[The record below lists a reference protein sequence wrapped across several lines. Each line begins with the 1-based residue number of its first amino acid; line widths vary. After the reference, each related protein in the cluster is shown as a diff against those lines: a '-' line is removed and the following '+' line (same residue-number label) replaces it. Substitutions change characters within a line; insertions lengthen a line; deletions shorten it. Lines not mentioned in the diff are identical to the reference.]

1 VIENPCY
8 CFLDFE
14 YNGTRNKKLSLVSC
28 SYVLG
33 DENYNL
39 GEVQKVWLH
48 KDDFVID
55 DLMET
60 FEKFRQDGIIF
71 VAYAVTAEA
80 SSFYSAD
87 VNPVDF
93 CWIDLYLEY
102 AGILNHSHFMY
113 GKHLID
119 GKVQITFRPK
129 YGETGKNHKKPEKN
143 LASCCYKML
152 GEIIDTQEKEEVRD
166 IIIRGD
172 YEEIEQNKERILDYN
187 ASDIFYLPR
196 ILKAMRNWY
205 HIGANGDS
213 RGNKWY
219 APKEL
224 DKLDDEMLLRGDYAA
239 RTAIM
244 EREGYP
250 IDLEKTR
257 AFASSVRSIL
267 NEMSR
272 DINSQFPDNPP
283 FIWDRRA
290 GRFSMHQLACRDFI
304 ETTPHADNWR
314 MTDGGKKEQPTYSLK
329 LEAWEDF
336 FDYRHTYPRN
346 NFGAQIVRFLKT
358 KQSLNGFMPKVNKK
372 KKDKVF
378 WDSVDDEGFVHP
390 YMNIYGSQSSRSQ
403 ASATNFIP
411 LKAAWMRAL
420 IVPPRGKAIGAIDY
434 KSQEFL
440 LQALISGDRKM
451 VEAYHS
457 GDVYVH
463 FGKSC
468 GMIPKDGT
476 KETHPNERQ
485 ICKSTLLGIGY
496 SMTSTGLSIKLT
508 QDTGKDTSKTEAQ
521 KFIDLFN
528 RTYPV
533 YSKWKKQFWATYQKN
548 KFYKLPCGWPI
559 FGQNDNER
567 SVTNVPVQGLAASI
581 MRKAVSLAQDRGLQV
596 IFTLH
601 DALYIMYD
609 LYDYKKI
616 STLAECMLEAV
627 IHYFPNNEDAKLMGL
642 DAETWS
648 PEYKSISGTSIPCGK
663 LKKIK
668 VEEIHIDERAVD
680 DYERFKKYF
689 SNDDELLA
697 G

>member
-1 VIENPCY
+1 
-8 CFLDFE
+8 
-14 YNGTRNKKLSLVSC
+14 
-28 SYVLG
+28 
-33 DENYNL
+33 
-39 GEVQKVWLH
+39 
-48 KDDFVID
+48 
-55 DLMET
+55 MET
-60 FEKFRQDGIIF
+60 FESFRQQGIVF

-80 SSFYSAD
+80 GSFYSAD

-102 AGILNHSHFMY
+102 AAILNHSHFMY

-129 YGETGKNHKKPEKN
+129 YGESGKNHKKPEKN

-152 GEIIDTQEKEEVRD
+152 GEFVDTEEKDEVRD
-166 IIIRGD
+166 IIIRGN
-172 YEEIEQNKERILDYN
+172 YEEIEENKERILDYN
-187 ASDIFYLPR
+187 ASDIYYLPKL
-196 ILKAMRNWY
+196 LKVMRNWY
-205 HIGANGDS
+205 SVGAWGDS
-213 RGNKWY
+213 KGNRWY
-219 APKEL
+219 NATEL
-224 DKLDDEMLLRGDYAA
+224 LKLDDEMLLRGDYAA

-250 IDLEKTR
+250 IDLQKTR
-257 AFASSVRSIL
+257 NFSNSVKSIL

-272 DINSQFPDNPP
+272 DINSQFPNNPP
-283 FIWDRRA
+283 FLFDRRS
-290 GRFSMHQLACRDFI
+290 GRFTMHQRACRDFI
-304 ETTPHADNWR
+304 DSTHHAENWR
-314 MTDGGKKEQPTYSLK
+314 KTDGGKKEKIEHSLS

-336 FDYRHTYPRN
+336 FSYRHSYPRN
-346 NFGAQIVRFLKT
+346 NYGAQIVRFLKT
-358 KQSLNGFMPKVNKK
+358 KQSLNGFMPKMNKT
-372 KKDKVF
+372 KKDKLF
-378 WDSVDDEGFVHP
+378 WDSVDDGGFVHP
-390 YMNIYGSQSSRSQ
+390 YMNIYGSQSARSQ
-403 ASATNFIP
+403 PSATSFIP

-420 IVPPRGKAIGAIDY
+420 IVPPKGKAIGSIDY

-440 LQALISGDRKM
+440 LQALLSGDMKM
-451 VEAYHS
+451 VAAYFS

-476 KETHPNERQ
+476 KESHPHERQ

-508 QDTGKDTSKTEAQ
+508 QDTGKTVTKAEAQ

-533 YSKWKKQFWATYQKN
+533 YAKWKKEFFKQYQKN
-548 KFYKLPCGWPI
+548 KFYKLPCGWPL
-559 FGQNDNER
+559 FGHNDNER
-567 SVTNVPVQGLAASI
+567 SVTNVPVQGIAASI

-601 DALYIMYD
+601 DALYIMYPIHE
-609 LYDYKKI
+609 YENI
-616 STLAECMLEAV
+616 AILAECMLEAV
-627 IHYFPNNEDAKLMGL
+627 VHYFPNVPEAKLMGL

-648 PEYKSISGTSIPCGK
+648 PEYKDINGTFVSCGI

-668 VEEIHIDERAVD
+668 VEEIHIDDRAVD
-680 DYERFKKYF
+680 DYEKFKKYF
-689 SNDDELLA
+689 TNDDELLL